1 MKNIYFDIRLSLAFN
16 TLKSL
21 CLPLFLTLSLLSPSY
36 QAKMGNK
43 PPSLLS
49 PLLLPNFALFYN
61 FFEILVVYLFTCLFT
76 YLCVCLL
83 VNMCVYLLTALIFY
97 CLLFNHSLVYD
108 MFFLG
113 FFVM

>member
-1 MKNIYFDIRLSLAFN
+1 M
-16 TLKSL
+16 
-21 CLPLFLTLSLLSPSY
+21 
-36 QAKMGNK
+36 
-43 PPSLLS
+43 
-49 PLLLPNFALFYN
+49 LLPNFALFYN

-83 VNMCVYLLTALIFY
+83 VNMFVYLLTALIFY